1 MTNSFSIGKDGE
13 FVDVK
18 PAAPAVTGAPTN
30 SAAPATVPAKDPAAP
45 QASAEIQP
53 EGSPSSESVAS
64 GEVEG
69 SAGDP
74 TPAAPA
80 GDTAAPAAADES
92 VGDPDAPGVEKRT
105 VPYGRFSSV
114 VAERNILRE
123 SYQHQAR
130 MIEQLTAQRAAP
142 AAPAAAPAA
151 QAPAAD
157 DPPPT
162 LEAHGFD
169 AAKLA
174 LAQAEWL
181 RRQVKSGV
189 TAEMQAAQVQ
199 QAAQAVE
206 QAFATRTTAFKA
218 ATPDF
223 DAVVMNPALPTL
235 SRSSVS
241 LIKASESGPQIIYHL
256 AKRPD
261 EAVRIARMSPE
272 HQAMALGRIEAGLS
286 APATTAKNP
295 TTSTTRAPNPLT
307 PTTGRGNSPSVYP
320 AKLSTKDWIAQDRKQ
335 DEARRASRRGR

>member
-1 MTNSFSIGKDGE
+1 MANSFSIGKDGE

-18 PAAPAVTGAPTN
+18 PEAPVAAAAPSSAAPSAAPQSAAAPA
-30 SAAPATVPAKDPAAP
+30 PAIPSPGDSSP
-45 QASAEIQP
+45 P
-53 EGSPSSESVAS
+53 EPVAND
-64 GEVEG
+64 EVDG

-80 GDTAAPAAADES
+80 GDTAAPAAADDS
-92 VGDPDAPGVEKRT
+92 VGDPDAPGAEKRT

-189 TAEMQAAQVQ
+189 TAEMQAAQAQ
-199 QAAQAVE
+199 QATQAVE

-295 TTSTTRAPNPLT
+295 ATSTTRAPNPLT
-307 PTTGRGNSPSVYP
+307 PTTGRGNSPSVDP